1 MTGEGG
7 RGEGGKGVQ
16 SDSVAVTANK
26 SLAKCS
32 KTLRVNRERH
42 LPLAT
47 RRDRAEGFVAH
58 FYGLNTL
65 RQT

>member
-1 MTGEGG
+1 M
-7 RGEGGKGVQ
+7 Q

>member
-1 MTGEGG
+1 MGG
-7 RGEGGKGVQ
+7 GGGKGVQ